1 MRSTTRRSAL
11 AVIGAASVAALAA
24 CGGGGGS
31 GSGGGGGTNGAGKT
45 LNVYI
50 GANTQ
55 FPKEFAAWQ
64 QDIAS
69 QFKTQ
74 TGATV
79 KFETFAS
86 ANDEVTKI
94 ETSAVSGNG
103 PDIYGVG
110 TTMTPTAYA
119 TGAFTKLDDA
129 AWQKVGGKN
138 KFLPATLGISG
149 PDANNQI
156 GIPWATRPFV
166 MAYNKDLLKAAGIT
180 KPATTWDELGQQA
193 KKLTKGDQYGM
204 AIAYK
209 AKFEP
214 WKFAWG
220 MSITAGN
227 PLVDGKTAKIN
238 DPTVKKAYQT
248 YFGWLTTD
256 HVVNPAAVGWTNTQA
271 LAEFTKG
278 KTGYFALTTPTSVNS
293 LDQGAVKGKWAYALL
308 PTVPPGMTSR
318 PSGAPAAAS
327 ILSRDN
333 ILVADYSKNKDLA
346 LQLVKLLTEKDSELD
361 YYKKFGSMP
370 ANAEALQTLT
380 T

>member
-1 MRSTTRRSAL
+1 MRSRTMRSVL
-11 AVIGAASVAALAA
+11 VVAGVATVATALAA

-31 GSGGGGGTNGAGKT
+31 GSSGGGGTNGAGKT

-50 GANTQ
+50 SANTQ

-138 KFLPATLGISG
+138 KFLPAKLGISG

-156 GIPWATRPFV
+156 GIP
-166 MAYNKDLLKAAGIT
+166 
-180 KPATTWDELGQQA
+180 
-193 KKLTKGDQYGM
+193 
-204 AIAYK
+204 
-209 AKFEP
+209 
-214 WKFAWG
+214 
-220 MSITAGN
+220 
-227 PLVDGKTAKIN
+227 
-238 DPTVKKAYQT
+238 
-248 YFGWLTTD
+248 
-256 HVVNPAAVGWTNTQA
+256 
-271 LAEFTKG
+271 
-278 KTGYFALTTPTSVNS
+278 
-293 LDQGAVKGKWAYALL
+293 
-308 PTVPPGMTSR
+308 
-318 PSGAPAAAS
+318 
-327 ILSRDN
+327 
-333 ILVADYSKNKDLA
+333 
-346 LQLVKLLTEKDSELD
+346 
-361 YYKKFGSMP
+361 
-370 ANAEALQTLT
+370 
-380 T
+380 